1 MKMRNFYFLCIL
13 FCCSLISSI
22 EAQDQLGKS
31 PEEIRQA
38 TAFMKWNESS
48 RDPAEFLQSQ
58 KTQWGLGSKDEF
70 VQKSAKV
77 DFLGIERIKY
87 QQTHDGLPVIG
98 AEYTVHRTNGKI
110 SKSSGNI
117 YPKIDCE
124 TSPRITQTQA
134 EEQALNLVL
143 NYQTKAKKQA
153 LEVNDLNISASRLCI
168 VDNTIPEF
176 SGNYSLAYEFTV
188 TATRGQHVKEVIYIS
203 AQNGK
208 PIFHYSEI
216 CHHNITSPASGYH
229 YRDVTI
235 NVDSVSPSLFQLRD
249 TVRNILVNRV
259 TNNDPFMLETELIS
273 NTDNNWIYEEGDVE
287 GAATD
292 AMYCATAY
300 YDFLQGHFN
309 RDGIDDLNGP
319 LICNINVPGFSGELF
334 FVNAF
339 WDGVSTNYGAGDCDN
354 YGPLT
359 TLSIVSHEFTHGLT
373 DYTSQLVYAEEP
385 GALNESMS
393 DIFGESLD
401 YLKNPDNFNW
411 VIGDELIK
419 AGSNEPPIRDMS
431 NPNIL
436 EAPKYYKGQFWDA
449 DQEVHTN
456 SGVMNYWFYLIANGD
471 SSINEA
477 GDTFAIEGLGI
488 ESAIQIVY
496 LMQTAYLTSTSD
508 YEMAY
513 LSSISAAE
521 DIYGIGAP
529 EVQMV
534 EDAWKAVGVAERQ
547 AVDHNIALYLPSSIF
562 FSTTCLNED
571 YINIDVELQNTGLD
585 TVILDEPLLFEV
597 FVGFEFDPVLAD
609 TVVQN
614 PGVTLFPGESHAF
627 SLIVPHGGSIPLERI
642 GSYESM
648 VVNLLRE
655 DDIANDNEREGFTQF
670 VNENP
675 DMGLLYHELFFEG
688 SSCDEKQ
695 ISRIELVF
703 ENASCS
709 NIPTGTVYTISLIA
723 GQDTYSQQDSL
734 FFDMEAGGYNFAA
747 IDISENI
754 FPDYYGNISV
764 TIQMEGD
771 ANLDNDTIH
780 LSSWNQQVLST
791 QSLDFSDDLEGA
803 FLKLELSEVNP
814 VTYQNDEWLAFTN
827 LSLELFD
834 YVTCYDDIE
843 GHYDVNANRK
853 GSINMCIDTRG
864 MNDPKLVFDAVF
876 FDGFSPAS
884 SMPEH
889 YATIFE
895 VIINGERQA
904 LIYEQED
911 GVVEEHTFDL
921 PTEYTG
927 EVQIYVATFY
937 REGAA
942 FHELGEG
949 AWILF
954 DDFRIEQLTSTKNVE
969 EGKVTLYPNPVSSQV
984 YIAGDKV
991 GETVQLNVFNLLG
1004 QPVIN
1009 RTGHVNGEMLDVSH
1023 LPEGSY
1029 YLQIKNQNNEVYTKS
1044 FMIQR

>member
-1 MKMRNFYFLCIL
+1 MRNFYFLCIL
-13 FCCSLISSI
+13 SCCTLITSI
-22 EAQDQLGKS
+22 KAQDQLAKT
-31 PEEIRQA
+31 PQEIRQA
-38 TAFMKWNESS
+38 TAFMKWDESS
-48 RDPAEFLQSQ
+48 KAPAEFLQSQ

-70 VQKSAKV
+70 AQTSAKV
-77 DFLGIERIKY
+77 DFLGIERIRF

-98 AEYTVHRTNGKI
+98 AEYTLHRLNGKI
-110 SKSSGNI
+110 RKSSGNI
-117 YPKIDCE
+117 YPMIDCE
-124 TSPRITQTQA
+124 TSPRIDQTRA

-143 NYQTKAKKQA
+143 NHQVKGKK
-153 LEVNDLNISASRLCI
+153 LSIEGNDLNISASRLCI
-168 VDNTIPEF
+168 VDKAVPNF
-176 SGNYSLAYEFTV
+176 SGEYTLAYEFTV
-188 TATRGQHVKEVIYIS
+188 TAANGQPVKEVVYID
-203 AQNGK
+203 ALIGNAV
-208 PIFHYSEI
+208 FHYSEI

-229 YRDVTI
+229 YRDITI

-249 TVRNILVNRV
+249 TARNIEINRV
-259 TNNDPFMLETELIS
+259 INNDPFMLETELIN
-273 NTDNNWIYEEGDVE
+273 NTDNDWTYDEGDVE

-292 AMYCATAY
+292 AMYCATTY

-319 LICNINVPGFSGELF
+319 LICNINVPGFSGETF

-339 WDGVSTNYGAGDCDN
+339 WDGISTNYGAGDCDN

-393 DIFGESLD
+393 DIFGETLD
-401 YLKNPDNFNW
+401 YLKDPDNFNW

-419 AGSNEPPIRDMS
+419 AGSTEPPIRDMS
-431 NPNIL
+431 DPNNL
-436 EAPKYYKGQFWDA
+436 EAPKYYKGDFWDE
-449 DQEVHTN
+449 DQEVHAN
-456 SGVMNYWFYLIANGD
+456 SGVMNYWYYLIANGD
-471 SSINEA
+471 SSVNEA

-513 LSSISAAE
+513 LSSVSAAE
-521 DIYGIGAP
+521 DIYGLGAP

-534 EDAWKAVGVAERQ
+534 EDAWKAVGVAERE
-547 AVDHNIALYLPSSIF
+547 AVDHNIALYLPTSIF
-562 FSTTCLNED
+562 FSTTCLNAD
-571 YINIDVELQNTGLD
+571 YISIDVELQNTGLD

-597 FVGFEFDPVLAD
+597 FVGFEFNPVLED

-614 PGVTLFPGESHAF
+614 PGITLLPGESHTF
-627 SLIVPHGGSIPLERI
+627 SLIVPHGGSIPVERI
-642 GSYESM
+642 GSYES
-648 VVNLLRE
+648 VTVNLLRE

-670 VNENP
+670 VNEDP
-675 DMGLLYHELFFEG
+675 DMGLLYHELFYAG
-688 SSCDEKQ
+688 SSCDEKNV
-695 ISRIELVF
+695 SRIELVF

-709 NIPTGTVYTISLIA
+709 NIPAGTVYTISLNA
-723 GQDTYSQQDSL
+723 GQDTYSQEDSL
-734 FFDMEAGGYNFAA
+734 FFEMEAGGYNFAA
-747 IDISENI
+747 IDITQGI
-754 FPDYYGNISV
+754 FPDYYGDVSV

-771 ANLDNDTIH
+771 MNLDNDTIH
-780 LSSWNQQVLST
+780 LSSWNQLVLST
-791 QSLDFSDDLEGA
+791 ESLDFTDDLEGD
-803 FLKLELSEVNP
+803 FLQIESSEANP

-827 LSLELFD
+827 LSLEMFD

-843 GHYDVNANRK
+843 GHYDVNANTK

-876 FDGFSPAS
+876 FDGFSAAS

-911 GVVEEHTFDL
+911 GVVEEHTFTL
-921 PTEYTG
+921 PAEYVG

-942 FHELGEG
+942 SHELGIG

-954 DDFRIEQLTSTKNVE
+954 DDFRIEQLTSTRNVE
-969 EGKVTLYPNPVSSQV
+969 ESNISLYPNPVSTQL
-984 YIAGDKV
+984 YIAGDEIGK
-991 GETVQLNVFNLLG
+991 TVQLNVFNLLG
-1004 QPVIN
+1004 QPVIT
-1009 RTGHVNGEMLDVSH
+1009 RAGHVNGESLDVSQ

-1029 YLQIKNQNNEVYTKS
+1029 YLQIKDQNNELYSKS